1 MQKHNQEGFFFHI
14 IYVEPKHQRDE
25 HNHAGAS
32 DFQHLIW
39 VCWLSPV
46 WYNVLDLIAI
56 NFNWSNRPWNFVQRE
71 ISSTKLHKP
80 LLTHLIN
87 YSTFSIYCIFLYLS
101 FYLSW
106 NNKHNMPKLLAFFS
120 SIFSIKMATQKFT
133 NSLFSNAADM
143 AAVTIQ
149 SNNTVKLSTTRAIW
163 WEKTNKPFSQPN
175 IWSQVYEL
183 IEVVLVVF

>member
-1 MQKHNQEGFFFHI
+1 M
-14 IYVEPKHQRDE
+14 EPKHQRDE

-106 NNKHNMPKLLAFFS
+106 NNKHNRPKLLLFFLPS
-120 SIFSIKMATQKFT
+120 SVLKWLHKNSPILFFLTQLIWQLLQY
-133 NSLFSNAADM
+133 NL
-143 AAVTIQ
+143 
-149 SNNTVKLSTTRAIW
+149 TTLLT
-163 WEKTNKPFSQPN
+163 KH
-175 IWSQVYEL
+175 Y
-183 IEVVLVVF
+183 

>member
-1 MQKHNQEGFFFHI
+1 M
-14 IYVEPKHQRDE
+14 EPKHQRDE

-106 NNKHNMPKLLAFFS
+106 NNKHNMPKLLLFFLDVLSNLKHQMKRS
-120 SIFSIKMATQKFT
+120 SESRMMLPMSGIQPFISSTDIYVPGIILKTEYRLK
-133 NSLFSNAADM
+133 LFS
-143 AAVTIQ
+143 
-149 SNNTVKLSTTRAIW
+149 LSH
-163 WEKTNKPFSQPN
+163 S
-175 IWSQVYEL
+175 
-183 IEVVLVVF
+183 